1 MSTQRTMLVMCLAS
15 AALAGCTPPK
25 IEKTGYDESAT
36 SEDDGSDEFSS
47 AQEEDESGGGEGGG
61 ELSPNACLLD
71 PEEGK
76 HGYRHHC
83 GGFMTF
89 NFSGHANGHEVAESY
104 SYGFG
109 PTYADAVFEDIDTY
123 ANPVVMACCGGPYD
137 FDEAPSA
144 QPTYFKNCK
153 ADAVQQMCSAMGQW
167 LIKLA
172 EDYPLAKGALYD
184 AAEILGSQANQTAC
198 NAALY
203 EDGENFNEVSDTSWD
218 IAVGNSSLTIEV
230 DLIEILDIAY
240 DEPPAVCESIFE
252 NDDNLLPLLTQTDEG
267 DLDVLALENGH
278 ITLTDG
284 RAYEQAVTPADG
296 YMSVGMLDDGD
307 VELRSLVLRNPSP
320 VVLVVDSVAY
330 TVDSW
335 NLALIGPVSATPRS
349 PVTNF
354 PAGTAS
360 FSMSVLHDGSL
371 YRAGGTNTSTFTL
384 TPTSRGDWHLDGLE
398 VAFEDDPTT
407 WSFYNSSPLVFGP

>member
-25 IEKTGYDESAT
+25 IETTEFDGSGT
-36 SEDDGSDEFSS
+36 SDGGSDEFVG
-47 AQEEDESGGGEGGG
+47 ARDDESGGGEGGA
-61 ELSPNACLLD
+61 ERPHNSCLLE
-71 PEEGK
+71 PEGGDY
-76 HGYRHHC
+76 GYRHRC

-89 NFSGHANGHEVAESY
+89 NFSGHANGHEIAKSY

-109 PTYADAVFEDIDTY
+109 PSYADAAFEDIDTY

-137 FDEAPSA
+137 FDEAPSS

-172 EDYPLAKGALYD
+172 EDHPLAKDALYD
-184 AAEILGSQANQTAC
+184 AAEILGSKTNQTAC
-198 NAALY
+198 TGALY

-218 IAVGNSSLTIEV
+218 IAVGNSLLTIEV

-252 NDDNLLPLLTQTDEG
+252 NDENLLPLLTQTDEG
-267 DLDVLALENGH
+267 DLDVLALENGD

-284 RAYEQAVTPADG
+284 RDAYEQAVIPADG

-335 NLALIGPVSATPRS
+335 NLALIGPVSGTPRS
-349 PVTNF
+349 SVTTF
-354 PAGTAS
+354 PAGTVS
-360 FSMSVLHDGSL
+360 FSMSVLHSGAL
-371 YRAGGTNTSTFTL
+371 YRAGGTNMRPFTL

-407 WSFYNSSPLVFGP
+407 WSFYNSSTLVFGP